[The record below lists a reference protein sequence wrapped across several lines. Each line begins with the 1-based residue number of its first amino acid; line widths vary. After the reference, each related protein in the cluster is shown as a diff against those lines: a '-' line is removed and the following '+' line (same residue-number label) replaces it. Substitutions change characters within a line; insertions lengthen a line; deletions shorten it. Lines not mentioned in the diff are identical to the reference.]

1 MASAVE
7 YLAKNFSLDT
17 FKKSKDLKNRI
28 WFTLLI
34 LIVYRLG
41 TFIPLPNIN
50 PAVISEFTRN
60 HASGL
65 FGVLDMFSGGAMGR
79 MTVFSLNIMP
89 YISASIIVQL
99 LTSMSPQ
106 LEALKKEGHSG
117 QQKLNQYTRY
127 GSVALALAQGYGI
140 AIGLE
145 RMVGQSGGAV
155 LDPGWLFRFTTMT
168 SLTGGTLFIMWL
180 GEQITKRGL
189 GNGSSMIIYAG
200 IVANLPA
207 ALFNTFAMGK
217 EGALSMM
224 TLVFLLVMVL
234 GVILFIVFMEKAI
247 RKVPI
252 LYPKRQVMG
261 SGGVQQQATHLPL
274 KINSANVIPPIFASS
289 ILLLPMT
296 IAGFA
301 DLNPDSWFGKISRL
315 LSHGQPLYMI
325 LFSACI
331 VFFAFFYTA
340 IMFNPKETADN
351 LKKSGSFIPGIRP
364 GEATAEYIETV
375 LDRLTL
381 VGALYLCCICLIP
394 ELLLSQVSLPFYF
407 GGTSLLIV
415 VNVSID
421 TITQF
426 QSHLMAQEY
435 DKLFKKNRIK
445 GLFG

>member
-7 YLAKNFSLDT
+7 YLAKNFSFET
-17 FKKSKDLKNRI
+17 FRKSKDLKKRI
-28 WFTLLI
+28 WFTLVI
-34 LIVYRLG
+34 LIIYRLG

-65 FGVLDMFSGGAMGR
+65 FGILDMFSGGAMGR

-99 LTSMSPQ
+99 LTTMSPQ
-106 LEALKKEGHSG
+106 LEALKKEGHAG
-117 QQKLNQYTRY
+117 QQKINQYTRY
-127 GSVALALAQGYGI
+127 GAVALALAQGYGI

-145 RMVGQSGGAV
+145 RMMGQSGSAV
-155 LDPGWLFRFTTMT
+155 LDPGLSFRFTTMT

-217 EGALSMM
+217 QGALSMM
-224 TLVFLLVMVL
+224 ALFFLLIMVL
-234 GVILFIVFMEKAI
+234 GVILFIVYMEKAI

-252 LYPKRQVMG
+252 LYPKRQVM
-261 SGGVQQQATHLPL
+261 SGGTQQQSTHLPL

-301 DLNPDSWFGKISRL
+301 DIDPTSWFGKLSRL
-315 LSHGQPLYMI
+315 ISHGQPLYMV
-325 LFSACI
+325 LFSAAI
-331 VFFAFFYTA
+331 IFFAFFYTA

-381 VGALYLCCICLIP
+381 VGALYLCCICLLP
-394 ELLLSQVSLPFYF
+394 EILLSQVSLPFYF

-415 VNVSID
+415 VNVSTD

-435 DKLFKKNRIK
+435 DKLFKKNRVK

>member
-7 YLAKNFSLDT
+7 YLAKNFSFET
-17 FKKSKDLKNRI
+17 FRKSKDLKKRI
-28 WFTLLI
+28 WFTLVI
-34 LIVYRLG
+34 LIIYRLG

-65 FGVLDMFSGGAMGR
+65 FGILDMFSGGAMGR

-99 LTSMSPQ
+99 LTTMSPQ
-106 LEALKKEGHSG
+106 LEALKKEGHAG
-117 QQKLNQYTRY
+117 QQKINQYTRY
-127 GSVALALAQGYGI
+127 GAVALALAQGYGI

-145 RMVGQSGGAV
+145 RMMGQSGSAV

-217 EGALSMM
+217 QGALSMM
-224 TLVFLLVMVL
+224 ALFFLLVMVL
-234 GVILFIVFMEKAI
+234 GVILFIVYMEKAI

-252 LYPKRQVMG
+252 LYPKRQVM
-261 SGGVQQQATHLPL
+261 SGGTQQQSTHLPL

-301 DLNPDSWFGKISRL
+301 DIDPTSWFGKVSRL
-315 LSHGQPLYMI
+315 ISHGQPLYMV
-325 LFSACI
+325 LFSAAI
-331 VFFAFFYTA
+331 IFFAFFYTA

-381 VGALYLCCICLIP
+381 VGALYLCCICLLP
-394 ELLLSQVSLPFYF
+394 EILLSQVSLPFYF

-415 VNVSID
+415 VNVSTD

-435 DKLFKKNRIK
+435 DKLFKKNRVK

>member
-1 MASAVE
+1 MTSAVE
-7 YLAKNFSLDT
+7 YLAKNFSLET
-17 FKKSKDLKNRI
+17 LKKSKDLKNRI
-28 WFTLLI
+28 WFTLAI
-34 LIVYRLG
+34 LIIYRLG

-50 PAVISEFTRN
+50 PAAIAEFTRN
-60 HASGL
+60 HSSGL
-65 FGVLDMFSGGAMGR
+65 FGILDMFSGGAMGR

-99 LTSMSPQ
+99 LTAMSPQ

-117 QQKLNQYTRY
+117 QQKINQYTRY
-127 GSVALALAQGYGI
+127 GAVALALAQGFGM

-145 RMVGQSGGAV
+145 RMVGQFGSAV
-155 LDPGWLFRFTTMT
+155 INPGWLFRFTTMT

-180 GEQITKRGL
+180 GEQITKRGI

-217 EGALSMM
+217 QGALSMM
-224 TLVFLLVMVL
+224 ALLFLLVMVL
-234 GVILFIVFMEKAI
+234 GVILFIVYMEKAI

-252 LYPKRQVMG
+252 LYPKRQVM
-261 SGGVQQQATHLPL
+261 SGGTQQQTSHLPL

-289 ILLLPMT
+289 ILFLPMT

-301 DLNPDSWFGKISRL
+301 DLNPDSWFGKFARL
-315 LSHGQPLYMI
+315 IGHGQPLYMI
-325 LFSACI
+325 LFSAAI
-331 VFFAFFYTA
+331 IFFAFFYTA

-364 GEATAEYIETV
+364 GDATAEYIETV

-381 VGALYLCCICLIP
+381 VGALYLCCICLLP
-394 ELLLSQVSLPFYF
+394 EIMLSQVSLPFYF

-421 TITQF
+421 SITQF

-445 GLFG
+445 GLV